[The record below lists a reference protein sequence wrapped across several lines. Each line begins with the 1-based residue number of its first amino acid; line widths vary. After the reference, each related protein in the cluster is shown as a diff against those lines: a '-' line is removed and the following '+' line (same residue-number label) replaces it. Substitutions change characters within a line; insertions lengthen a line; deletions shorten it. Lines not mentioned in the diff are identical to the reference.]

1 MIYID
6 LQPGHDGTK
15 ETAAIISFIYLLLRQ
30 SPNRKIRLQ
39 TSRLVSSPNISSRL
53 VSRDV
58 LQEKSFWYRKVNVSK
73 RRN

>member
-1 MIYID
+1 MFT
-6 LQPGHDGTK
+6 LTRCGGSGTSS
-15 ETAAIISFIYLLLRQ
+15 EHQ